1 MLSKLNL
8 RKRMFIFIIGANLI
22 VLLGIFFIYLNFFR
36 NLLVKETKSKA
47 QIKVNK
53 VAVELQGTLNEKAK
67 VGWTFTKQPL
77 IKQWLKEN
85 TIRDYALLRKT
96 DQTYRVIIDF
106 LKEIAEKDPLILAA
120 FIASEKSQM
129 YYENLERSIPDDYI
143 VGTRPWYVETVK
155 EKKAMFEV
163 STDFVTKEIFVTYRC
178 PIPDEQGDILG
189 VGGIDISLEKF
200 TELVSTLSDV
210 FSTGQAFIIAKDGT
224 FLYHPNT
231 SYVLEKKI
239 TDFTD
244 DGTQY
249 KYMNEV
255 SQQLIEEKEG
265 IEEVVFEG
273 EKRYFIHTQIPSLG
287 WTVVLSAAVSEINK
301 PIRTLIVFSLIVIVV
316 ASLIFIVIINYLV
329 HSISDPLN
337 NLVSMLK
344 SIAKGEAD
352 LTKRLEV
359 TSKDEI
365 GELANWFNDFV
376 ETLHDLIVNVRDNV
390 YEIVKASDNLKD
402 TTVMMD
408 KGAEDQS
415 NTTSN
420 IASST
425 REMSTTINET
435 SRIYNQ
441 AVEVVKKATV
451 RAQDGDTIVK
461 RSAEGMKRIAD
472 SVEKSQMTISELSSR
487 SNEIGKIIQV
497 IDEIAEQTNLLALN
511 ARIEA
516 AGAGEEGKGFAVV
529 AEDISKLAER
539 TSEATREI
547 SKIIKAIQNDMSRV
561 VESMEEGINDVE
573 NGTGLVKDSGNVL
586 SEIMLNVEEI
596 QRVISELSQAS
607 EQMTLASEEISKNT
621 KSVDDVTS
629 ENVKST
635 KNLSVIASQMKEKAD
650 ALNNKISRFKL

>member
-1 MLSKLNL
+1 MFKKLNL
-8 RKRMFIFIIGANLI
+8 RKRMFLFIIGANLV
-22 VLLGIFFIYLNFFR
+22 VLLAIFFIYLNFSR
-36 NLLVKETKSKA
+36 NLIVNETKDKAMEKVRVVVSKL
-47 QIKVNK
+47 
-53 VAVELQGTLNEKAK
+53 EGYLSEKSK
-67 VGWTFTKQPL
+67 IGWTLSRNPMVVN
-77 IKQWLKEN
+77 WLDTN
-85 TIRDYALLRKT
+85 TQRKVERSQ
-96 DQTYRVIIDF
+96 DPQYGKIIDYF
-106 LKEIAEKDPLILAA
+106 KELVEDDGEIKSA
-120 FIASEKSQM
+120 FMASEKTQM
-129 YYENLERSIPDDYI
+129 YYESLERTISDDYM
-143 VGTRPWYVETVK
+143 VGTRQWYIDAVK
-155 EKKAMFEV
+155 DKSPIFDV
-163 STDFVTKEIFVTYRC
+163 SFDYIDHSVGVNYRH
-178 PIPDEQGDILG
+178 PIYDENDELLG
-189 VGGIDISLEKF
+189 IGGVDISLENFKNYI
-200 TELVSTLSDV
+200 STLQGV
-210 FSTGQAFIIAKDGT
+210 FNTGQAFLVDKSGT
-224 FLYHPNT
+224 FMYHPNK
-231 SYVLEKKI
+231 SYILEKKI